1 MLQLVPLKAEL
12 KDFLNKIFFK
22 KYKLLHCFS
31 NFSPQNLK
39 GGSRGKKSKQIKSG
53 TKFQSCS
60 ETRKWLMKTPGVM
73 FKLETPGDILRII
86 FSCL

>member
-1 MLQLVPLKAEL
+1 MH
-12 KDFLNKIFFK
+12 I
-22 KYKLLHCFS
+22 LHYFS
-31 NFSPQNLK
+31 NFSPLLQNFR